1 MRGLVENSARWAL
14 YERVPEARFHVLD
27 VKESPSSEDLVA
39 EMATKTG
46 LPIAEALI
54 DEARRRLPSSVFTDS

>member
-1 MRGLVENSARWAL
+1 
-14 YERVPEARFHVLD
+14 VPEARFHVLD